1 LQQQPLLVD
10 AQGSFG
16 EARLLDEDVAIDFQ
30 SETTPNDVVTLI
42 ATAAHRQR
50 ELGEDGA
57 WGVLPVQAGRAGIWQ
72 CSQLV
77 EPEIKNTRV
86 DVYPGSSQQ
95 PYRQKGMREVLL
107 SRIILMGCIVT
118 LMLIL

>member
-42 ATAAHRQR
+42 ATRPLTGN
-50 ELGEDGA
+50 EN
-57 WGVLPVQAGRAGIWQ
+57 WVKMV
-72 CSQLV
+72 
-77 EPEIKNTRV
+77 
-86 DVYPGSSQQ
+86 PGSSACSGWASWNMAMQ
-95 PYRQKGMREVLL
+95 PT
-107 SRIILMGCIVT
+107 C
-118 LMLIL
+118 